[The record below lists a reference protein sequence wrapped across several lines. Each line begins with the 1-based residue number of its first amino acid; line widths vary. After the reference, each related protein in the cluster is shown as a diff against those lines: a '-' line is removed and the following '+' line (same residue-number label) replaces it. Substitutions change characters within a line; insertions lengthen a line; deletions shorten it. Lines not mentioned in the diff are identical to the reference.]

1 METSS
6 GRYRGREEL
15 SKDSERKTEE
25 RGGKGS
31 DGLTKEFSICSLPK
45 IWLCATFSLLD
56 HKPLRTEP
64 SR

>member
-1 METSS
+1 MDDTEAGRSS
-6 GRYRGREEL
+6 PKTY
-15 SKDSERKTEE
+15 SEGKTEE

-45 IWLCATFSLLD
+45 ILLCATFSLLD
-56 HKPLRTEP
+56 RKPLRTES